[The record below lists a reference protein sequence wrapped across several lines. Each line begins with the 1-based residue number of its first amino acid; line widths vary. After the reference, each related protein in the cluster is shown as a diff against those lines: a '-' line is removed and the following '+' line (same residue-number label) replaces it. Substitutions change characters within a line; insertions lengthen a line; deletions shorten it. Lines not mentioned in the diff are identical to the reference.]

1 MLPRYLSKVHV
12 FRILERNSKK
22 GIRFVERK
30 RGLLSVPRLL
40 PSCAKMCN
48 LLMDR
53 GTKREVSRSFV
64 YNSVKICIERRIRK
78 KKNENQSK
86 DKALLIS
93 SQESYSLFMSL
104 QS

>member
-1 MLPRYLSKVHV
+1 MYSESQKE
-12 FRILERNSKK
+12 IQKK
-22 GIRFVERK
+22 GIRIVERK

-64 YNSVKICIERRIRK
+64 YNSVKICIEHRIRK
-78 KKNENQSK
+78 NKTTENQSK
-86 DKALLIS
+86 DKALVIS

>member
-1 MLPRYLSKVHV
+1 MYSESQKE
-12 FRILERNSKK
+12 IKKK
-22 GIRFVERK
+22 GIRIVERK

-40 PSCAKMCN
+40 PSCAKMCT

-53 GTKREVSRSFV
+53 GTKIEVSRSFV

-78 KKNENQSK
+78 NKTTENQSK
-86 DKALLIS
+86 DKALVIS